1 MKPSEII
8 ATKANEQAQTV
19 FEQGRIALQ
28 NGDHPLAIQKFEAA
42 LAIYPQNFDA
52 THFLGIALAQMG
64 QPQRAVSYFKQS
76 LKLLPNSI
84 SAHNNLGLA
93 LDDLQDYEAAI
104 ASFDRALALSPDYE
118 QAKLNRNNSV
128 RRAAQSTTPSPEA

>member
-8 ATKANEQAQTV
+8 AMKANEQAQAV

-28 NGDHPLAIQKFEAA
+28 NGDHPLAVQKFEAA
-42 LAIYPQNFDA
+42 LGIYPQNFDA
-52 THFLGIALAQMG
+52 THFLGIALAQMR

-104 ASFDRALALSPDYE
+104 ASFDRALALAPDYE
-118 QAKLNRNNSV
+118 QAKLNRQATLARLQATSNVS
-128 RRAAQSTTPSPEA
+128 AA